1 MCEWPEGADVLW
13 EQSVG
18 SWSKEHKIIKSWSWF
33 APMDLCCMAY
43 PIPPFL
49 SPCFSA
55 SVSTANH
62 LKKDIIKKKKNNK
75 EGEMDTVRLS
85 SCQFVP
91 VSHCVSVAEKNP
103 LPHTKHFLF
112 KRTNHSDLI
121 FQNFLRAFFKCMSL
135 SESGENKPWFQGYE
149 HDSVFKPV
157 FSGVTPRK
165 SW

>member
-1 MCEWPEGADVLW
+1 MELICSHGPLLHGIPYTPL
-13 EQSVG
+13 SF
-18 SWSKEHKIIKSWSWF
+18 SMFFCLCLHSKSS
-33 APMDLCCMAY
+33 
-43 PIPPFL
+43 
-49 SPCFSA
+49 
-55 SVSTANH
+55 
-62 LKKDIIKKKKNNK
+62 KKRHNKKKKNNK

-165 SW
+165 S